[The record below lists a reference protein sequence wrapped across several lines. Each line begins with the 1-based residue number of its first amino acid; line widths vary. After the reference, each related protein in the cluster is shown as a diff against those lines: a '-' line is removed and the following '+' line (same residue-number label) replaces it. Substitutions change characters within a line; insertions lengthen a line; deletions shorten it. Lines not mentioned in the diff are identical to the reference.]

1 MTTDRASAKPR
12 AGTATGPGRTKT
24 TPLAAAS
31 TVAAFVLAT
40 AGCAGGTATTPFEV
54 VIRGTSSSCGIEV
67 DGRQAT
73 TDEMVEA
80 AGPNRAGRKAV
91 LVSPAGDTP
100 YRCIGGAVYA
110 LQQAGFRRVE
120 VVPGSLAPPDARA
133 SHRRPPTS

>member
-1 MTTDRASAKPR
+1 MTTYRTSVKAR
-12 AGTATGPGRTKT
+12 AGTATSLRRTRT
-24 TPLAAAS
+24 TSLATAA

-40 AGCAGGTATTPFEV
+40 AGCAGGTAATPFEV

-67 DGRQAT
+67 DGREVT
-73 TDEMVEA
+73 TDQLVEA

-91 LVSPAGDTP
+91 LVSPAGDAP

-120 VVPGSLAPPDARA
+120 VVPGSLAPADARG
-133 SHRRPPTS
+133 SHRP